1 MARLPRGW
9 SGIAVVPD
17 NFHCW
22 GVLLIWIKVG
32 QGPAALAIGAVGGGG
47 EGGWTFFSLVY
58 LISLWEN
65 GPIYVGW
72 LVGLGLTAL

>member
-47 EGGWTFFSLVY
+47 RGGGHFFLSSISSLY
-58 LISLWEN
+58 GKTARYML
-65 GPIYVGW
+65 VGW
-72 LVGLGLTAL
+72 LVWA